1 MPLRLNSIA
10 RTMIGVMEYSNLTCR
25 LMFLRIHLARE
36 NEPKLCQ
43 GPLELNFLENIKLT
57 SKECQNAPQKNGH
70 YIPKKD
76 LQELMH

>member
-1 MPLRLNSIA
+1 
-10 RTMIGVMEYSNLTCR
+10 
-25 LMFLRIHLARE
+25 MFLWIHLARE

-43 GPLELNFLENIKLT
+43 GPLELNFPENIKLT